1 MRPVW
6 LDYQRPAP
14 KAKDAAWLLL
24 MAGLLCGGAVLGA
37 YIETQD
43 SIAELEY
50 RIEKKQRTIDRRQ
63 QRERTDMKEG
73 GQPAQRLT
81 KNTPERWER
90 LLGALEQAAD
100 ETVTL
105 LALDPGESEIS
116 LSGEAKHFAAAAA
129 YAKRLEA
136 TGALTEVHLLNHEV
150 AKDHPQ
156 RPVRFVLSARWKAA
170 S

>member
-14 KAKDAAWLLL
+14 KANGTAWLLL
-24 MAGLLCGGAVLGA
+24 VTGLLCGGAVLGSYFEA
-37 YIETQD
+37 QD

-50 RIEKKQRTIDRRQ
+50 RIEKKQRAIERRQ
-63 QRERTDMKEG
+63 QSERTDMKKSG
-73 GQPAQRLT
+73 PAAQRLA
-81 KNTPERWER
+81 KISPDRWEH
-90 LLGALEQAAD
+90 LFVALEQATD

-105 LALDPGESEIS
+105 LALDPGENEIS
-116 LSGEAKHFAAAAA
+116 LSGEAKNFAAAAA
-129 YAKRLEA
+129 YVKRLEGA
-136 TGALTEVHLLNHEV
+136 GALAEVHLLNHEV

-156 RPVRFVLSARWKAA
+156 RPVRFVLSARWKPA